1 MIHKTTIL
9 ACLIAAVFLPVAGV
23 QANEKSGERIDWQV
37 ISSGGTAGVSVN
49 YGLYGT
55 AGQIVVGAGTSEN
68 FGLAHGFWE
77 ETSGGGGCCVI
88 RADINHDGGGP
99 DISDLVYLVSYM
111 FSGGPPPPCTSLV
124 EYYDEAD
131 VNGDA
136 TGPDISDLVYVVTYM
151 FSGGPAP
158 VPCP

>member
-1 MIHKTTIL
+1 MMYKTTIL
-9 ACLIAAVFLPVAGV
+9 ACLIVMVFLPIAGL

-55 AGQIVVGAGTSEN
+55 AGQMVVGAGSSEN
-68 FGLAHGFWE
+68 FGIAHGFWE
-77 ETSGGGGCCVI
+77 EISEAGNCCVI
-88 RADINHDGGGP
+88 RGDINHDGGGP

-111 FSGGPPPPCTSLV
+111 FSGGPEPPCNTP
-124 EYYDEAD
+124 YYMEAD
-131 VNGDA
+131 INGDT

-158 VPCP
+158 VSCP